1 MKKVASIGLVAL
13 FLLSL
18 GTVSFAEGMKS
29 MKDKDSSMDMGK
41 GMMGD
46 KKMGMMM
53 GPMMMKMMEKS
64 LVPTSDGGIVL
75 LAGNKITKYD
85 KDLNVMKEVEIKI
98 DMDAMQKEM
107 DGMMKMCPMMKE
119 GMKGAGDSAIEA
131 GAEQAKAGSDPVDHA
146 AHH

>member
-1 MKKVASIGLVAL
+1 MKKVASVGLVL
-13 FLLSL
+13 SFLLSL
-18 GTVSFAEGMKS
+18 GALSFAEDMKS
-29 MKDKDSSMDMGK
+29 MKDKDSNTSMGK

-64 LVPTSDGGIVL
+64 VVATSDGGIVV

-85 KDLNVMKEVEIKI
+85 KDLNVVKEAEIKV
-98 DMDAMQKEM
+98 DMDAMQKQM
-107 DGMMKMCPMMKE
+107 SDMMKMCPMMKE
-119 GMKGAGDSAIEA
+119 GMKNMDSESGENSQRA
-131 GAEQAKAGSDPVDHA
+131 AETKPDASDHN